1 MWDKTTIGA
10 FNSVTQKD
18 LGVSWL
24 FELIIEIFFYKKRK
38 WNISFKKFQFDRL
51 IYIYFSSY
59 VSIYLLIIIYMLAS
73 MVWFSEPASYLPFNL
88 GFLLNLKNIPR
99 LLCECAQRWL
109 RYLQHCAKC
118 KLFIG
123 RMRFV
128 KWYST
133 TCLPM
138 YFIDTCYS
146 QLIAPTTLNP

>member
-1 MWDKTTIGA
+1 
-10 FNSVTQKD
+10 
-18 LGVSWL
+18 
-24 FELIIEIFFYKKRK
+24 
-38 WNISFKKFQFDRL
+38 
-51 IYIYFSSY
+51 
-59 VSIYLLIIIYMLAS
+59 

-128 KWYST
+128 K
-133 TCLPM
+133 
-138 YFIDTCYS
+138 
-146 QLIAPTTLNP
+146 